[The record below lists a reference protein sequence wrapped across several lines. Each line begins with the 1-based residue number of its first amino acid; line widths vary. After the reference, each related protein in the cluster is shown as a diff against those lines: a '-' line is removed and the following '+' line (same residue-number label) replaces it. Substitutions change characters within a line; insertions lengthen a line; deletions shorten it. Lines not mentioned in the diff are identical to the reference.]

1 VPKRD
6 VAYMQGQRDQ
16 IAQAALECLIE
27 KGVPE
32 TSLRDVCKRAGV
44 SIGALYVHFP
54 TKDDL
59 ILAACALDID
69 DYEFK
74 PIPETWEEFESA
86 IVKMF
91 KYLRTPRQMRRM
103 RLAFQFVADLTVA
116 NESPSGVS
124 ENYQLRVASLQAVL
138 RRLHDKGEI
147 ALPLGLEA
155 TAAALFNFFIGTNY
169 VSVVDRTTH
178 SPAAIESMLAAM
190 ALIVGRGSTRKQGR

>member
-1 VPKRD
+1 MPKRD

-27 KGVPE
+27 KGVPD

-69 DYEFK
+69 DYEFE
-74 PIPETWEEFESA
+74 PVPETWAEFEAAS
-86 IVKMF
+86 IKMF

-116 NESPSGVS
+116 HESPSGVS
-124 ENYQLRVASLQAVL
+124 ENYQVRLASLRTVL
-138 RRLHDKGEI
+138 QRLHANREI
-147 ALPLGLEA
+147 TLPLGLEA
-155 TAAALFNFFIGTNY
+155 TAVSLFNFFIGTNY
-169 VSVVDRTTH
+169 VSVVDRKTQP
-178 SPAAIESMLAAM
+178 SAAVRGMLTAM
-190 ALIVGRGSTRKQGR
+190 ALIAGRDSSRRQGE